1 MRDWTRY
8 HAAILAGTLQ
18 GEIVAACERAWSWL
32 DLTVDERRERV
43 HTDVCAEAS
52 ARWML
57 QALPFVRQRLLRDAG
72 IASGDQAR
80 LAALD
85 QALSSGCATP
95 AERELARRFGAAVE
109 IGQLLTVRFPEAAIP
124 SAAANPQ
131 REALAE
137 ALPALTSALRGCE
150 VGMATPAT
158 LAALADAI
166 AALARAGQAF
176 TPPVAQ
182 EHAWW
187 VGLGWWALG
196 RAALELGRIDEGRA
210 AYANAATS
218 YAVADDAKAV
228 AECRQLIGDL
238 DLHRAADFDSAVARE
253 LEALLQHQDPL
264 GRARSLARLARESGN
279 AGDLFEA
286 QRVGEDAAKALA
298 GAGYADPEPD
308 VDAAL
313 DGWIADAAR
322 SCTGNAVFARL
333 CQVAELWAAVLGAR
347 ASARA
352 RADIAGSDHAQ
363 QCMRRLGAMSVEL
376 YDEAAKAEDAV
387 AQRFVLW
394 YPEAAGQ
401 PRERHGVD
409 ASVERGDA
417 LNALD
422 DALYRLRLACNE
434 APAEAQLDVVAGL
447 RELAQALGSRLH
459 VARAENETAYLLLAL
474 GRHAE
479 VAAHTDAAVRS
490 LVGNATPQLAAFAS
504 AHERESYLTAIGFA
518 ARALAGQGRHEDV
531 LALCEPVIRDIEGER
546 AKVSSPYLQSAFLAT
561 RAELYELA
569 AAAAYKAQ
577 RWDLLLAITEL
588 LKAKSALR
596 SRLTPTAA
604 TAADGDVDSRLR
616 DVDATLAAAR
626 PDPEMQRELL
636 EQRRWLV
643 TARAIARARSAATA
657 LPEVSVA
664 AVQQA
669 LRPDEAAV
677 SWFWAA
683 PEILIA
689 LAITAEAMRPA
700 LIRLDPSAQAQ
711 LADYLATLRGLSGP
725 APDYARL
732 IPRLAGRVAGLGD
745 VLLPAELR
753 AAVGAKSHLV
763 LCPHRTLHLFPFHA
777 LSWTDGGVTQPLAT
791 RFAVGYV
798 PNLSSLLVGW
808 NGRSAGPVLALGVAR
823 CADPRLPPLPNAEA
837 EAAAVAA
844 AHGAA
849 GHLVVGAT
857 KAQFAALPLAD
868 YRCLHL
874 ATHGS
879 SVLAGEAIDD
889 PLQSQLEFADGAL
902 SGWDLAGLRLQA
914 ELVVLA
920 ACHSGQR
927 AVAGR
932 GLDRLPGDDIF
943 GLQAVLFDAGA
954 GSVLGTLWPVEDA
967 TAHAILVDFHRA
979 YAGGATPEAALQA
992 AVVAHLA
999 DPRRRKGVFYWAP
1012 FFVTSLGRRGPPA
1025 GVGAS
1030 AAVPAALS

>member
-1 MRDWTRY
+1 MRDWTRF

-18 GEIVAACERAWSWL
+18 GEIVAACERAWTWL
-32 DLTVDERRERV
+32 DLADEARRERV
-43 HTDVCAEAS
+43 ATEVGTATA

-72 IASGDQAR
+72 IAPGDQPR

-85 QALSSGCATP
+85 QALTAGHATP
-95 AERELARRFGAAVE
+95 AERDLARRFGAAMA
-109 IGQLLTVRFPEAAIP
+109 IGQQLTTRFPEAALP
-124 SAAANPQ
+124 SPAADPQRAALAAAV
-131 REALAE
+131 
-137 ALPALTSALRGCE
+137 PALTSALRDCE
-150 VGMATPAT
+150 VGLATPES
-158 LAALADAI
+158 LAALADAV
-166 AALARAGQAF
+166 AALARAGQDF

-196 RAALELGRIDEGRA
+196 RAALELGRIDDGRA
-210 AYANAATS
+210 AYANAAAS
-218 YAVADDAKAV
+218 YAAADDAKAA
-228 AECRQLIGDL
+228 AECRQLLADL
-238 DLHRAADFDSAVARE
+238 DLHRAADVDSAVARE
-253 LEALLQHQDPL
+253 LAALLQRQDPL

-286 QRVGEDAAKALA
+286 QRVGDDAASALA
-298 GAGYADPEPD
+298 AAGYADPEPD
-308 VDAAL
+308 VEGVL
-313 DGWIADAAR
+313 DGWIAEAAR
-322 SCTGNAVFARL
+322 GSAGNAVFARL
-333 CQVAELWAAVLGAR
+333 CEVAELWAAVLGAR

-352 RADIAGSDHAQ
+352 RADASGSDRAQ
-363 QCMRRLGAMSVEL
+363 QCMRRLGALAVEL
-376 YDEAAKAEDAV
+376 YEEAARAEDA
-387 AQRFVLW
+387 AARRFALW
-394 YPEAAGQ
+394 YPDAA
-401 PRERHGVD
+401 PADDHHGVD
-409 ASVERGDA
+409 ASVARGDA

-422 DALYRLRLACNE
+422 DALYRLRLACND
-434 APAEAQLDVVAGL
+434 APAESQLAVAARL
-447 RELAQALGSRLH
+447 REQAQALGSRLH

-479 VAAHTDAAVRS
+479 VAAHTGAAVRS
-490 LVGNATPQLAAFAS
+490 LVGDAKPRLAAFAS
-504 AHERESYLTAIGFA
+504 AHERESYLTAIGFE
-518 ARALAGQGRHEDV
+518 ARALAAQGRHQQI

-577 RWDLLLAITEL
+577 RWDLLLAVTEL
-588 LKAKSALR
+588 LKARSALR
-596 SRLTPTAA
+596 SRLTPVVESTTAE
-604 TAADGDVDSRLR
+604 DDVESRLR
-616 DVDATLAAAR
+616 EVDAALAATP
-626 PDPEMQRELL
+626 PDADSQRELR

-643 TARAIARARSAATA
+643 TARALARARRTAAA
-657 LPEVSVA
+657 VPEVSVA
-664 AVQQA
+664 ALQQA
-669 LRPDEAAV
+669 LRPDEGIV
-677 SWFWAA
+677 SWFWVA
-683 PEILIA
+683 PEILIG
-689 LAITAEAMRPA
+689 LAITPEGLCPA
-700 LIRLDPSAQAQ
+700 LIRLDPAAQAQ
-711 LADYLATLRGLSGP
+711 LADYVETLRGLSGA
-725 APDYARL
+725 APDYPRL
-732 IPRLAGRVAGLGD
+732 IPRLGRLVAGLGD

-753 AAVGAKSHLV
+753 AAVAAKSRLV

-777 LSWTDGGVTQPLAT
+777 LPWRDDGPAQPLAT

-798 PNLSSLLVGW
+798 PNLSSLLLRW
-808 NGRSAGPVLALGVAR
+808 NGRSEGPVLALGVPR

-837 EAAAVAA
+837 EAVAVATV
-844 AHGAA
+844 HGAA

-874 ATHGS
+874 AMHGS

-889 PLQSQLEFADGAL
+889 PLQSRLEFADGAL

-967 TAHAILVDFHRA
+967 TAQAILVDFHRA
-979 YAGGATPEAALQA
+979 YAGGAAPEAALQA

-999 DPRRRKGVFYWAP
+999 AAQRRKGVFYWAP
-1012 FFVTSLGRRGPPA
+1012 FFVTTLGRRGPA
-1025 GVGAS
+1025 AAGAS
-1030 AAVPAALS
+1030 VATAAALS